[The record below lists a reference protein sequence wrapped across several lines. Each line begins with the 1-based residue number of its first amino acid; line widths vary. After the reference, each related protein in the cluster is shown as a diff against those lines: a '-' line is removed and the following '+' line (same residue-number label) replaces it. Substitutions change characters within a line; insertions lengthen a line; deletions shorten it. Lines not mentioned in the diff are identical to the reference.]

1 MKRCI
6 SMTMVAVFAFAST
19 GCGLMN
25 TGKTAVVDSMR
36 MFRPNP
42 YDSPLRPDQEEEE
55 DEWSAVGKEGR
66 HGMDRERDPD
76 RWWQNY
82 IMSPQARSIE
92 RNLGID

>member
-1 MKRCI
+1 MKHSI
-6 SMTMVAVFAFAST
+6 VLTMLAAFAFSST

-25 TGKTAVVDSMR
+25 TGKTAFVDSMR

-42 YDSPLRPDQEEEE
+42 YDSPLRPEDLDEE
-55 DEWSAVGKEGR
+55 DEWSVAGKEGR
-66 HGMDRERDPD
+66 HGMERERDPD